1 VKKKLNVVIAG
12 SNGMVGSAVYRTL
25 LSSDKYFP
33 VELNR
38 HIADITQP
46 FDVKN
51 FLRLTSPDIIINC
64 AAKVGGINANNTYP
78 ADFIRDNLKININ
91 LIDAAYE
98 YGVERFINLGSSCIY
113 PRDASQPLKENSL
126 LSGPLEKT
134 NDAYALAK
142 IAGLEMCRHYRN
154 QYGVYYHSLMPTN
167 LYGDNDNY
175 HLKDSH
181 VLPALIRKIHE
192 AKVSGMSAVQMWGT
206 GEAKRE
212 FLHAN
217 DVADAIIFLLDQKDL
232 PDIINIGTGSDLKI
246 SELANL
252 IKNIIGFQGDF
263 IYNTDMPDGTPV
275 KRLDMSIMNSLGW
288 KPKIDLKTGL
298 KLAYKDYLKR
308 LENKTLRG
316 L

>member
-1 VKKKLNVVIAG
+1 MANKLNVIVAG
-12 SNGMVGSAVYRTL
+12 SNGMVGSAVYRIL

-33 VELNR
+33 IELNR
-38 HIADITQP
+38 NLADLTK
-46 FDVKN
+46 FYDVQN
-51 FLRLTSPDIIINC
+51 FLKLTSPDIIINC

-91 LIDAAYE
+91 LIDAAYKH
-98 YGVERFINLGSSCIY
+98 GVKRFINLGSSCIY
-113 PRDASQPLKENSL
+113 PRDASQPLKEEYL
-126 LSGPLEKT
+126 LTGPLEKT

-167 LYGDNDNY
+167 LYGNNDNY

-192 AKVSGMSAVQMWGT
+192 AKELGTSAVQMWGT
-206 GEAKRE
+206 GEARRE

-217 DVADAIIFLLDQKDL
+217 DVADAILFLLDKKDL
-232 PDIINIGTGSDLKI
+232 PDVINIGTGSDLKI

-252 IKNIIGFQGDF
+252 IKNIVGFNGDF
-263 IYNTDMPDGTPV
+263 LYNTDMPDGTPV
-275 KRLDMSIMNSLGW
+275 KRLDMSIMNNLGW
-288 KPKIDLKTGL
+288 QPKIALKEGL
-298 KLAYKDYLKR
+298 KLAYKDFLSR
-308 LENKTLRG
+308 LSNNRLRG